1 MVLIFGVVIPLVQFI
16 QDQVQSW
23 LLQMNSRLPLK
34 VKEDMV
40 LNLMKQLIQL

>member
-23 LLQMNSRLPLK
+23 LLQMNSITIKGKGGHGAKPH
-34 VKEDMV
+34 ETID
-40 LNLMKQLIQL
+40 QL